1 MPAKFVL
8 KQTSNKGF
16 RWNLVATNGRVIAT
30 SERYET
36 RRAAMNGIESTRKNA
51 PTAEVVEAQRPGSG
65 GRGTKGKTR
74 TTHKMLH
81 KERGASGGD
90 SDSSAG
96 AAGDGAS
103 GHVKKMLHGIR

>member
-51 PTAEVVEAQRPGSG
+51 PTAVVVEAD
-65 GRGTKGKTR
+65 GTTR
-74 TTHKMLH
+74 
-81 KERGASGGD
+81 
-90 SDSSAG
+90 SAG
-96 AAGDGAS
+96 SSSGRSKMRHKAAAAPSADTDRAS
-103 GHVKKMLHGIR
+103 TLEKMRHGIL

>member
-51 PTAEVVEAQRPGSG
+51 PNAVVVEADSASTA
-65 GRGTKGKTR
+65 GRGEKGKPR

-81 KERGASGGD
+81 KETGAS
-90 SDSSAG
+90 
-96 AAGDGAS
+96 AGDGNSSADGGGAA